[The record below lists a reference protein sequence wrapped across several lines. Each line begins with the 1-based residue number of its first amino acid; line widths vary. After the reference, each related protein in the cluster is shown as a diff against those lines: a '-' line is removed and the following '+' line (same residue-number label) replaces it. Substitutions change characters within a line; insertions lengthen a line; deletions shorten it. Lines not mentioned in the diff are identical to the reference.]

1 MKQGLLRRA
10 AALVT
15 VGLLAAASALV
26 IAPVAGAQQ
35 GNPPSVECASDLWN
49 DEYWKVQVNDGVAGQ
64 IETNVGTGAI
74 SFQLTGGNIVWTN
87 QHSNAVFRVVFKTG
101 QGANDKTEAG
111 LWLTGE
117 GATFSL
123 PDKLSHITFCFT
135 EPPPT
140 TTTPEEPAVD
150 IEKATNGEDADD
162 PTGPQIP
169 VGDAVTWTYVV
180 TNTGNVALT
189 GVTVTDDQGVAVSC
203 PQTTLAVGESMTC
216 TAAGTATAGQ
226 YANVGSV
233 TTDQQVSDSDPSHYF
248 GFVPEEPAVDIE
260 KATNGEDADTPTGP
274 QLDVGDPV
282 DWTYVVTNTGNV
294 ALTGVTV
301 TDDQGV
307 AVSCP
312 QTTLA
317 VGESMTCTAAGT
329 ATAGQYAN
337 VGSVTT
343 DQQVSD
349 SDPSHY
355 IGFVP
360 EEPAVDIEKATN
372 GQDADTPTGPVVA
385 VGSTVTWT
393 YVVTNIGDVTLT
405 GVTVTDDQVGA
416 ISCPQTTLVPGAS
429 MTCTAFGTAVEG
441 QYANVGLVTTDQ
453 EVTDSDP
460 SHYIGFVPEE
470 PAVDIEK
477 ATNGEDA
484 DAPTGPQ
491 VPTGS
496 TVTWTYVVTN
506 TGNVTLTGVTV
517 TDDQGVAVSCPQTT
531 LAVGQSMTCTASGT
545 ATGGQYGNVGLVT
558 TDQEVSDSD
567 PSHYF
572 GLGAI
577 GDRVWNDVNDN
588 GIQDPGEAGVA
599 GATVRL
605 FDADSDK
612 LLAVTTT
619 DADGKYL
626 FEGLARGN
634 YYLVFVLPA
643 DYEASDAHQGPEE
656 VDSDPDPDTLRTGVI
671 VLAAGQV
678 DLSWDAGIFR
688 IQVLATTIV
697 TTVPS
702 TLPFA
707 GFSGSNAAGAAIVL
721 LLAGGLILLA
731 ARRRG
736 DDGTEEPTLGGWS
749 SSSS

>member
-1 MKQGLLRRA
+1 M
-10 AALVT
+10 
-15 VGLLAAASALV
+15 
-26 IAPVAGAQQ
+26 
-35 GNPPSVECASDLWN
+35 
-49 DEYWKVQVNDGVAGQ
+49 
-64 IETNVGTGAI
+64 
-74 SFQLTGGNIVWTN
+74 
-87 QHSNAVFRVVFKTG
+87 
-101 QGANDKTEAG
+101 
-111 LWLTGE
+111 
-117 GATFSL
+117 
-123 PDKLSHITFCFT
+123 
-135 EPPPT
+135 
-140 TTTPEEPAVD
+140 
-150 IEKATNGEDADD
+150 
-162 PTGPQIP
+162 
-169 VGDAVTWTYVV
+169 
-180 TNTGNVALT
+180 
-189 GVTVTDDQGVAVSC
+189 
-203 PQTTLAVGESMTC
+203 
-216 TAAGTATAGQ
+216 
-226 YANVGSV
+226 
-233 TTDQQVSDSDPSHYF
+233 
-248 GFVPEEPAVDIE
+248 
-260 KATNGEDADTPTGP
+260 
-274 QLDVGDPV
+274 
-282 DWTYVVTNTGNV
+282 
-294 ALTGVTV
+294 
-301 TDDQGV
+301 
-307 AVSCP
+307 
-312 QTTLA
+312 
-317 VGESMTCTAAGT
+317 
-329 ATAGQYAN
+329 
-337 VGSVTT
+337 
-343 DQQVSD
+343 
-349 SDPSHY
+349 
-355 IGFVP
+355 
-360 EEPAVDIEKATN
+360 DIEKATN

-405 GVTVTDDQVGA
+405 GVKVTDDQVGA

-453 EVTDSDP
+453 EVSDSDP

-531 LAVGQSMTCTASGT
+531 LAVGESMTCTASGT